1 MAILNL
7 KNPLLLYLIIELA
20 LSETRTPLQFSY
32 ALNGGQECLISGIER
47 VRAREGPGRATQRY
61 ANTMQVAIGYASDFF
76 PFICRPPP
84 PKIFNKDPFS
94 FHLDLCKQESLANL
108 KKSWAIKLYRRIKK
122 HLNSCKQKIP
132 GVREAPFYDDKIVG
146 RILFC
151 CAKFNFSK

>member
-1 MAILNL
+1 LAILNL

-84 PKIFNKDPFS
+84 PRFSTRTPSPFTWTFVSKSHWQTLRNLGQLSCIGESKNISTHANK
-94 FHLDLCKQESLANL
+94 KSLA
-108 KKSWAIKLYRRIKK
+108 
-122 HLNSCKQKIP
+122 
-132 GVREAPFYDDKIVG
+132 
-146 RILFC
+146 
-151 CAKFNFSK
+151 